1 MLTLAFLLSML
12 TAPFIQGAETITVH
26 FGSDGP
32 EGIRGVAC
40 HSDFKAVEGHAQ
52 ALCEGL
58 PDRSIMLYPEH
69 IPDRRTLLDTLAH
82 EAAHFRLGVNHGGL
96 TAWERFHEAEAY
108 AIGRAY
114 AYRACL
120 FPRICE

>member
-1 MLTLAFLLSML
+1 ML

-82 EAAHFRLGVNHGGL
+82 EACHLEEGVVQGDN
-96 TAWERFHEAEAY
+96 AWERFQEPVCY
-108 AIGRAY
+108 AVGKGYVLRAM
-114 AYRACL
+114 R
-120 FPRICE
+120 